1 MKKYIAILAAALAAP
16 ALAGALDGVP
26 VLGTAPGGVTI
37 YDKPCLS
44 GNKADEGFVAV
55 RGQQAGCFIEEG
67 NYKARIEWLSS
78 GRIERVDEAKTRA
91 PAPPVYRDQFGNQTK
106 SPLQLCKE
114 SRAAGNPVTEFCFRQ
129 FQGEAWFGPGGPLH
143 PSDKPGPSPEDV
155 KAKQDA
161 KRAEQCAKEAR
172 EIDYYIGVREQGRSY
187 REVSNALRG
196 VGTPEDVQRH
206 TRLLDLVYN
215 SDAAHIEAFKK
226 GCTQR

>member
-91 PAPPVYRDQFGNQTK
+91 PAPPVYRDQYGNQTK

-129 FQGEAWFGPGGPLH
+129 FQGEAWFGRTH
-143 PSDKPGPSPEDV
+143 
-155 KAKQDA
+155 
-161 KRAEQCAKEAR
+161 
-172 EIDYYIGVREQGRSY
+172 
-187 REVSNALRG
+187 RG
-196 VGTPEDVQRH
+196 VQEGMH
-206 TRLLDLVYN
+206 TTMNTKSCRATTYLRVSKPD
-215 SDAAHIEAFKK
+215 DAAQSRWGAR
-226 GCTQR
+226 CLLQRKQAT